1 MDPLD
6 LREDIPALDDVTYL
20 NTGAASPAPRSVVDA
35 ATDEIERQQY
45 VAPGGEGAYPALF
58 ETFEDTRERVADFLG
73 ADTDEIA
80 LTNSTADGIGRIA
93 TALPWQEGD
102 VVVRTDCEHSAGI
115 LPWKRLRDRH
125 GVEVRVLETDAGRID
140 REQATELLSGTD
152 LFCLSSITWN
162 YGTRLPIA
170 DLTDIAHDAGARVL
184 VDAVQSPGQVDVDVG
199 EWGADFAV
207 GAGHK
212 WMCGPWGAGFL
223 YVSDEAT
230 AALEPDRVG
239 YRSVTDPNAD
249 DYEFAAG
256 AKRLEVGTTSP
267 APYAGLQA
275 AINCIESIGIG
286 TIENH
291 IERLTDRLKE
301 NLADERLLSPRAYES
316 GLVTITADDPE
327 ATVSRLSDEGIVI
340 RSLPSPAAVRVSV
353 HAFNTAEDIDAL
365 CEAL

>member
-1 MDPLD
+1 MDPLA
-6 LREDIPALDDVTYL
+6 LREEIPVLDEVTYL
-20 NTGAASPAPRSVVDA
+20 NTGAASPAPRSVVEA
-35 ATDEIERQQY
+35 AIEEIERQQY

-58 ETFEDTRERVADFLG
+58 ECFEDTRERVADFLG
-73 ADTDEIA
+73 AGTDEIA

-93 TALPWQEGD
+93 TALPWEEGD

-115 LPWKRLRDRH
+115 LPWKRLRDVY
-125 GVEVRVLETDAGRID
+125 GVEVRVLETDGGRID
-140 REQATELLSGTD
+140 RDRAIEVLSGAD
-152 LFCLSSITWN
+152 LLCLSSITWN
-162 YGTRLPIA
+162 YGTRFPIR

-184 VDAVQSPGQVDVDVG
+184 VDAVQSPGQAAIDVS

-223 YVSDEAT
+223 YVSEAAT
-230 AALEPDRVG
+230 AALDPDRVG

-249 DYEFAAG
+249 DYAFAAG

-275 AINCIESIGIG
+275 AIDCIESIGID
-286 TIENH
+286 TIEGR
-291 IERLTDRLKE
+291 IERLTDRLK
-301 NLADERLLSPRAYES
+301 AGIDDGRLLSPREYES
-316 GLVTITADDPE
+316 GLVTIAADDPE
-327 ATVSRLSDEGIVI
+327 ATVSRLSEEGIII
-340 RSLPSPAAVRVSV
+340 RSLPSPASVRASV
-353 HAFNTAEDIDAL
+353 HAFNAAEDIDAL

>member
-6 LREDIPALDDVTYL
+6 LREDIPALDSVTYL
-20 NTGAASPAPRSVVDA
+20 NTGAASPAPTSVVDA

-58 ETFEDTRERVADFLG
+58 GTFADTRERVAEFLG
-73 ADTDEIA
+73 ADTAEIA
-80 LTNSTADGIGRIA
+80 LTNSTADGISRIA
-93 TALPWQEGD
+93 TALPWEEGD

-115 LPWKRLRDRH
+115 LPWKRLRDMY

-140 REQATELLSGTD
+140 REQAIEVLSGAD

-184 VDAVQSPGQVDVDVG
+184 VDAVQSPGQVAVDVH

-223 YVSDEAT
+223 YVNEAAT
-230 AALEPDRVG
+230 AALDPDRVG

-249 DYEFAAG
+249 DYAFAAG

-275 AINCIESIGIG
+275 AIDCIESIGID
-286 TIENH
+286 TIEGR

-301 NLADERLLSPRAYES
+301 GLDDDRLLSPHDYES
-316 GLVTITADDPE
+316 GLVTIAAADPE
-327 ATVSRLSDEGIVI
+327 GMVERLAGEDITI
-340 RSLPSPAAVRVSV
+340 RSLPSPAAVRASV
-353 HAFNTAEDIDAL
+353 HAFNTAEDINAL
-365 CEAL
+365 RAAL

>member
-6 LREDIPALDDVTYL
+6 LREEIPVLDDVTYL
-20 NTGAASPAPRSVVDA
+20 NTGAASPAPTSVVEA

-58 ETFEDTRERVADFLG
+58 GTFEDTRERVAEFLG
-73 ADTDEIA
+73 AKADEIA
-80 LTNSTADGIGRIA
+80 LTQSTADGISRIA
-93 TALPWQEGD
+93 AALPWSEGD

-115 LPWKRLRDRH
+115 LPWKRLRDRY
-125 GVEVRVLETDAGRID
+125 GIEIRVLETDAGRID
-140 REQATELLSGTD
+140 RDDAIEVLAGADLL
-152 LFCLSSITWN
+152 CLSSITWN
-162 YGTRLPIA
+162 YGTRVPIA
-170 DLTDIAHDAGARVL
+170 DLTDIAHDAGVRVL
-184 VDAVQSPGQVDVDVG
+184 VDAVQSPGQVGVDVG

-212 WMCGPWGAGFL
+212 WLCGPWGAGFL
-223 YVSDEAT
+223 YVADEAT
-230 AALEPDRVG
+230 AALDPDRVG

-249 DYEFAAG
+249 EYEFAVG

-275 AINCIESIGIG
+275 AIDCIESIGTE
-286 TIENH
+286 TIEGR
-291 IERLTDRLKE
+291 IERLTDRLKASL
-301 NLADERLLSPRAYES
+301 NDDRLLSPREYES
-316 GLVTITADDPE
+316 GLVTVVADDPE
-327 ATVSRLSDEGIVI
+327 ATVERLADEGIVI

-353 HAFNTAEDIDAL
+353 HAFNTAEDVDAL

>member
-6 LREDIPALDDVTYL
+6 LREEIPVLDEVTYL

-58 ETFEDTRERVADFLG
+58 EAFEDTRERVAEFLG
-73 ADTDEIA
+73 ADMDEIA
-80 LTNSTADGIGRIA
+80 LTNSTADGISRIA
-93 TALPWQEGD
+93 TALPWDEGD

-125 GVEVRVLETDAGRID
+125 GIEVRVLETDGGRID
-140 REQATELLSGTD
+140 REQATELLSDAD
-152 LFCLSSITWN
+152 LLCLSSITWN
-162 YGTRLPIA
+162 YGTRLSIA
-170 DLTDIAHDAGARVL
+170 ELTDIAHDAGARVL
-184 VDAVQSPGQVDVDVG
+184 VDAVQSTGQVDVDIH

-223 YVSDEAT
+223 YVSEDAT
-230 AALEPDRVG
+230 AALDPDRIG

-249 DYEFAAG
+249 AYEFAAG

-275 AINCIESIGIG
+275 AIDCIESIGID

-301 NLADERLLSPRAYES
+301 NLADDRLLSPHEYES
-316 GLVTITADDPE
+316 GLVTIADDDPE
-327 ATVSRLSDEGIVI
+327 ATVARLADEDITV
-340 RSLPSPAAVRVSV
+340 RSLPSPAAVRASV
-353 HAFNTAEDIDAL
+353 HVFNTAEDIDTL
-365 CEAL
+365 CESL

>member
-6 LREDIPALDDVTYL
+6 LREEIPVLDDVTYL
-20 NTGAASPAPRSVVDA
+20 NTGAASPAPRSVVEA

-58 ETFEDTRERVADFLG
+58 DTFEDTRERVAEFLG

-80 LTNSTADGIGRIA
+80 LTNSTADGITRIA
-93 TALPWQEGD
+93 TALPWEDGD

-115 LPWKRLRDRH
+115 LPWKRLRDMY
-125 GVEVRVLETDAGRID
+125 GIEVRVLETDAGRID
-140 REQATELLSGTD
+140 RERAIEVLSGAD
-152 LFCLSSITWN
+152 LFCPSSITWN

-170 DLTDIAHDAGARVL
+170 ELTDIAHDAGARVL
-184 VDAVQSPGQVDVDVG
+184 VDAVQSPGQVAVDVG
-199 EWGADFAV
+199 EWGADFVV

-212 WMCGPWGAGFL
+212 WLCGPWGAGFL
-223 YVSDEAT
+223 SVNDEAT

-249 DYEFAAG
+249 TYEFAAG

-275 AINCIESIGIG
+275 AIDCIESIGID
-286 TIENH
+286 TIEER
-291 IERLTDRLKE
+291 IERLTDRLKGGI
-301 NLADERLLSPRAYES
+301 DDRLLSPREYES
-316 GLVTITADDPE
+316 GLVTIAADDPA
-327 ATVSRLSDEGIVI
+327 ATVSRLAEADIVV
-340 RSLPSPAAVRVSV
+340 RSLPSPAAVRASV
-353 HAFNTAEDIDAL
+353 HAFNTEGDIDAL
-365 CEAL
+365 REAL

>member
-6 LREDIPALDDVTYL
+6 LREDIPALDDATYL
-20 NTGAASPAPRSVVDA
+20 NTGAASPAPTSVVDA

-45 VAPGGEGAYPALF
+45 VAPAGEGAYPALF
-58 ETFEDTRERVADFLG
+58 ETFADTRERVAEFLG

-115 LPWKRLRDRH
+115 LPWKRLRDMY
-125 GVEVRVLETDAGRID
+125 GVEVRVLKTEAGRID
-140 REQATELLSGTD
+140 RDRAIEVLSGAD

-184 VDAVQSPGQVDVDVG
+184 VDAVQSPGQVAVDVS

-223 YVSDEAT
+223 YVNDEAT
-230 AALEPDRVG
+230 AALDPDRVG

-275 AINCIESIGIG
+275 AIDCIESIGID
-286 TIENH
+286 TVESH

-301 NLADERLLSPRAYES
+301 GIDDDRLLSPREYES
-316 GLVTITADDPE
+316 GLVTVAADDPE
-327 ATVSRLSDEGIVI
+327 ATVERLAGEGIVV
-340 RSLPSPAAVRVSV
+340 RSLPSPAAVRASV
-353 HAFNTAEDIDAL
+353 HAFNTDEDIDAL
-365 CEAL
+365 REAL

>member
-1 MDPLD
+1 MDPLA
-6 LREDIPALDDVTYL
+6 LREEIPVLDEVTYL

-35 ATDEIERQQY
+35 AIEEIERQQY

-58 ETFEDTRERVADFLG
+58 GCFEDTRERVADFLG

-80 LTNSTADGIGRIA
+80 LTNSTADGINRIA

-125 GVEVRVLETDAGRID
+125 GIEVRVLETDAGRID
-140 REQATELLSGTD
+140 REQATEMLSGAD
-152 LFCLSSITWN
+152 LLCLSSITWN

-184 VDAVQSPGQVDVDVG
+184 VDAVQSPGQVDVDVN

-212 WMCGPWGAGFL
+212 WLCGPWGAGFL
-223 YVSDEAT
+223 YVDDEAT
-230 AALEPDRVG
+230 AALDPDRVG

-249 DYEFAAG
+249 DYAFAAG

-275 AINCIESIGIG
+275 AIEMMESIGID
-286 TIENH
+286 TIEER
-291 IERLTDRLKE
+291 IERLTDRLK
-301 NLADERLLSPRAYES
+301 AGIDDDRLLSPREYES
-316 GLVTITADDPE
+316 GLVTVAADDPE

-353 HAFNTAEDIDAL
+353 HAFNTDEDIDAL
-365 CEAL
+365 RGAL